1 MNPELFRK
9 IGLTEGEIKTY
20 LALLPLGE
28 TTVGPLGRESGVSK
42 SKLYDILHRLIEKGL
57 VGHIVKNGVQ
67 HYMAND
73 PQMILE
79 YLDRKSQEL
88 HETRQAAQ
96 QLLPKLTRQRTI
108 LRQPKYAEVYD
119 GFHGFKTIR
128 EELLSSMKKGDE
140 LLVLGAPKIA
150 NLKWEAWLLEF
161 HKKRQELGI
170 GMRILF
176 TSDCHEYGEKRK
188 RFKKTY
194 VRYLPK
200 HVKSTNWIDI
210 FNDVFLCVIIQ
221 EPQTIVIRD
230 ASLAGSMRQYF
241 DMLWEIS
248 TD

>member
-1 MNPELFRK
+1 MNLELFRK
-9 IGLTEGEIKTY
+9 IGLTEGETKTY
-20 LALLPLGE
+20 LSLLKLGE
-28 TTVGPLGRESGVSK
+28 TTVGPIGRESSVSK
-42 SKLYDILHRLIEKGL
+42 SKLYDILHKLIEKGL

-67 HYMAND
+67 HYAAND
-73 PQMILE
+73 PKMILE

-88 HETRQAAQ
+88 NETRQATQ
-96 QLLPKLTRQRTI
+96 QLLPKLIRQRTS
-108 LRQPKYAEVYD
+108 LRQPNYAEVYE
-119 GFHGFKTIR
+119 GFHGFKSIR
-128 EELLSSMKKGDE
+128 EELLYSMKKGDE

-176 TSDCHEYGEKRK
+176 TSDCRAYGEKRK
-188 RFKKTY
+188 QFKKSY

-230 ASLAGSMRQYF
+230 PSLAGSMRQYF
-241 DMLWEIS
+241 DLLWKIS
-248 TD
+248 ND